1 MYVEVV
7 ETTFRLGRFQS
18 MELDLLSG
26 LLCFFWDVA
35 SVWRDVYVVDTLYH
49 FVVRFL
55 RVMSPLQD

>member
-1 MYVEVV
+1 
-7 ETTFRLGRFQS
+7 